1 MNRRTFLSVRSA
13 GAAWAGT
20 RIASA
25 DVPGPCAH
33 LPQLAA
39 PPVVAITHKL
49 FPGFTAHTI
58 RTSGA
63 TINVLKGGDGPPL
76 LAKSLI
82 RISHLI
88 GERFAVLKVPAE
100 TIALDAAQ

>member
-25 DVPGPCAH
+25 EVPGPCAH
-33 LPQLAA
+33 VPQLPA
-39 PPVVAITHKL
+39 PPVVATTHKL

-58 RTSGA
+58 RTSG
-63 TINVLKGGDGPPL
+63 
-76 LAKSLI
+76 
-82 RISHLI
+82 I